1 MAKRKK
7 LGARKK
13 ENVDVLCYRFAAL
26 PSSEQAVQLNKT
38 FGCCRYIWNRM
49 LADHNDLY
57 REIGSVPDN
66 TPADYKDLDE
76 CLWLNEVD
84 SLALANVQLNQNQAF
99 QRFFHHEA
107 GYPRFKSKK
116 YSKDSYTTNNVSNNI
131 RMESDGIRLPKLKG
145 NLKLI
150 QHRKIKAGGKLKSVT
165 VCREK
170 DGKWYCSITFEY
182 PKTESIYP
190 KPSENIKHIGLDMS
204 ATHLYVDSDGKLA
217 GFEKPYMKLQTK
229 LAREQRKLSLKPKD
243 SKNRE
248 KQRQVVAKLHA
259 KIKHQRMDSLH
270 KISEQLT
277 REYDLISIED
287 LNMSALKQTLRLG
300 KSYSDNGWGM
310 FVTMLLYKGKRN
322 GCRIVKVDKWFP
334 SSKKCSICG
343 YIHKELQL
351 SDRTYICP
359 NCGNIIDRDKQGA
372 INIDQ
377 EGLRILLASV

>member
-1 MAKRKK
+1 
-7 LGARKK
+7 
-13 ENVDVLCYRFAAL
+13 
-26 PSSEQAVQLNKT
+26 
-38 FGCCRYIWNRM
+38 
-49 LADHNDLY
+49 
-57 REIGSVPDN
+57 
-66 TPADYKDLDE
+66 
-76 CLWLNEVD
+76 
-84 SLALANVQLNQNQAF
+84 
-99 QRFFHHEA
+99 
-107 GYPRFKSKK
+107 
-116 YSKDSYTTNNVSNNI
+116 
-131 RMESDGIRLPKLKG
+131 
-145 NLKLI
+145 
-150 QHRKIKAGGKLKSVT
+150 
-165 VCREK
+165 
-170 DGKWYCSITFEY
+170 
-182 PKTESIYP
+182 
-190 KPSENIKHIGLDMS
+190 MS

-217 GFEKPYMKLQTK
+217 DFEKPYKRLQAK
-229 LAREQRKLSLKPKD
+229 LAREQRKLSLKPED

-277 REYDLISIED
+277 REYDLICIED